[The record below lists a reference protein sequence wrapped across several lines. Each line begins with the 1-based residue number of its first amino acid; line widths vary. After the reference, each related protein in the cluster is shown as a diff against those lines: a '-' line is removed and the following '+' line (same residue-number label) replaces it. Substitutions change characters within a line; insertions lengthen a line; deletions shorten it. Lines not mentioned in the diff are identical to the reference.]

1 MKRLV
6 SISIGLLLLCGC
18 AGRNP
23 IEPPIPYADAG
34 YSGGLKTL
42 ATIAAFYYD
51 FGPITAMKANDAAA
65 QMRVRVNWD
74 CHRWGQFVEKV
85 VLAIMEGRSQDAVL
99 KDVHALNATYQCFS
113 CLHGMGRVQIV
124 NDLYTLYAVSPNML
138 PTTAELPEI
147 EKAAE
152 AQCAKKM
159 GLN

>member
-51 FGPITAMKANDAAA
+51 FGPITLRID
-65 QMRVRVNWD
+65 
-74 CHRWGQFVEKV
+74 
-85 VLAIMEGRSQDAVL
+85 
-99 KDVHALNATYQCFS
+99 
-113 CLHGMGRVQIV
+113 
-124 NDLYTLYAVSPNML
+124 TLYHEGLVSLKVMKFSHL
-138 PTTAELPEI
+138 TTGQQNCFKRHKIKTNLVSI
-147 EKAAE
+147 DR
-152 AQCAKKM
+152 
-159 GLN
+159 L